1 MKIAVLIK
9 QVPGSE
15 SSLTINN
22 AQNWVDESSVTF
34 VMNPPDNF
42 ALEEALLI
50 KESRGEGEV
59 VVISMGPS
67 RVTKVIREGLA
78 KGADWGLHLEEDD
91 SIEVDPLTIAQR
103 FTAVLKEENF
113 DLILTGL
120 QSDDTGMGQTGVLI
134 GEMLGIPTATL
145 AIETDVM
152 DGQIKVKRELESGW
166 FQWVQLPLPASI
178 SIQSGLNTPRYP
190 SLKGIMG
197 AKKKEIKTFHASEL
211 YNGTKSQSMN
221 SIFLPTT
228 SKKTEVIEGEVDQVV
243 EQIVEILRSE
253 IKVI

>member
-15 SSLTINN
+15 SSLSINN

-59 VVISMGPS
+59 VVVSMGPS

-78 KGADWGLHLEEDD
+78 KGADRGIHLEEDD
-91 SIEVDPLTIAQR
+91 SIEIDPLTIAQR

-134 GEMLGIPTATL
+134 GEMLGISTATL

-197 AKKKEIKTFHASEL
+197 AKKKEIKAIHASEL
-211 YNGTKSQSMN
+211 YNGTKSQLMN

-243 EQIVEILRSE
+243 EKIVEILRSE